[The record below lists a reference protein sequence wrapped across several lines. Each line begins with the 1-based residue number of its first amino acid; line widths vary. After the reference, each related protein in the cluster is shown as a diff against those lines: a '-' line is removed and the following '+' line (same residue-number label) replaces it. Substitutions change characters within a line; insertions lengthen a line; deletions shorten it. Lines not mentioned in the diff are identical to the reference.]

1 MLYWD
6 KLLVPSRFRSTPSVA
21 AAHSDSRSPFK
32 KDFDTVCNSTIL
44 RRLQDKAQVFPLEQ
58 EDYART
64 RLTHS
69 IEVMSI
75 AESLGMQAIRVIN
88 DNLDM
93 HLSRNDFS
101 VQEKEFIKQRIEN
114 IPIILATAALL
125 HDMGNPPYGH
135 LGEQII
141 GDWFRDNLPKLTKK
155 ADGAYAFKDV
165 GEVESTLSYKLKGSW
180 AQDLIHFDGN
190 AQLLR
195 LVTKLNYVVDEYGM
209 NLTFPVMATF
219 IKYPCSSMNI
229 KKKVLSRKKT
239 GYFTAEKDEFEK
251 ITNTLGIIGCRHPL
265 AFLLEAA
272 DDIAYLTAD
281 IEDAQK
287 KGIVSLSCFESY
299 LKRNEKDA
307 ITAKVLSEIQRYR
320 ETAKKSKYPNLDDY
334 VIRRIR
340 IYIKGIMIDAMFD
353 AFSNAYEE
361 IMNGTCEEELINM
374 SNVAVLADTL
384 RCIERDKIYYSDSI
398 VENKTRAFR
407 IIQKL
412 LDAYVPAVLNYRSS
426 DSAKD
431 TADHILYLSFSEN
444 YRYICERANKGMK
457 DETTMLYNRLLLVT
471 DQISGM
477 TDSRAM
483 TIYQMLSA
491 F

>member
-6 KLLVPSRFRSTPSVA
+6 KLLVPNRLRSVPSVA

-75 AESLGMQAIRVIN
+75 AESLGMQASRYII
-88 DNLDM
+88 DNLDDY
-93 HLSRNDFS
+93 LSKNDCS
-101 VQEKEFIKQRIEN
+101 EQEMKIITQRIEN
-114 IPIILATAALL
+114 IPIILSTAALL
-125 HDMGNPPYGH
+125 HDMGNPPFGH

-180 AQDLIHFDGN
+180 AYDLMHFDGN

-195 LVTKLNYVVDEYGM
+195 LVTKLNYVVDEHGM

-229 KKKVLSRKKT
+229 EKDVLSKKKI
-239 GYFTAEKDEFEK
+239 GYFTAEKDDFER
-251 ITNTLGIIGCRHPL
+251 ITNTLGIVGCRHPL
-265 AFLLEAA
+265 AYLLEAA

-287 KGIVSLSCFESY
+287 KGIVSLSCFEDY
-299 LKRNEKDA
+299 LRRNDKDE
-307 ITAKVLSEIQRYR
+307 ITANVLSEIQRYR
-320 ETAKKSKYPNLDDY
+320 EVAEKSGYPNLDDY

-340 IYIKGIMIDAMFD
+340 IYIKGIMIDA
-353 AFSNAYEE
+353 
-361 IMNGTCEEELINM
+361 I
-374 SNVAVLADTL
+374 
-384 RCIERDKIYYSDSI
+384 
-398 VENKTRAFR
+398 
-407 IIQKL
+407 
-412 LDAYVPAVLNYRSS
+412 
-426 DSAKD
+426 
-431 TADHILYLSFSEN
+431 
-444 YRYICERANKGMK
+444 
-457 DETTMLYNRLLLVT
+457 
-471 DQISGM
+471 
-477 TDSRAM
+477 
-483 TIYQMLSA
+483 
-491 F
+491 

>member
-6 KLLVPSRFRSTPSVA
+6 KLLVPNRFRSTPSVTA
-21 AAHSDSRSPFK
+21 SRSDTRSPFK

-75 AESLGMQAIRVIN
+75 AESLGMQAKSIILK
-88 DNLDM
+88 DLEK
-93 HLSRNDFS
+93 HLSERYSKKDLS
-101 VQEKEFIKQRIEN
+101 TIKQHIEN
-114 IPIILATAALL
+114 IPIILGTAALL
-125 HDMGNPPYGH
+125 HDMGNPPFGH

-141 GDWFRDNLPKLTKK
+141 GDWFRDNLPKLMKK
-155 ADGAYAFKDV
+155 ADGSYAFKDV

-195 LVTKLNYVVDEYGM
+195 LVTKLNYVVDEHGM
-209 NLTFPVMATF
+209 NLTFPVIATF

-229 KKKVLSRKKT
+229 KKKVLSKKKI
-239 GYFTAEKDEFEK
+239 GYFTAEKNEFEK
-251 ITNTLGIIGCRHPL
+251 ITNTLGIVGCRYPL

-287 KGIVSLSCFESY
+287 KGIVSLDCFETY
-299 LKRNEKDA
+299 LKRNEKDE
-307 ITAKVLSEIQRYR
+307 IIAKVLLEIQKYR
-320 ETAKKSKYPNLDDY
+320 EVAKKSKYPDVDDY

-340 IYIKGIMIDAMFD
+340 IFIKGIMIDAMFD
-353 AFSNAYEE
+353 SFSNAYDD
-361 IMNGTCEEELINM
+361 IMNGQCEEELINL
-374 SNVAVLADTL
+374 SSVATLAHTL
-384 RCIERDKIYYSDSI
+384 RCIERDKIYYCDSI
-398 VENKTRAFR
+398 VKNKTRAFR

-412 LDAYVPAVLNYRSS
+412 LEAYVPAVLNYKNV
-426 DSAKD
+426 DSGKD
-431 TADHILYLSFSEN
+431 TAENILYLSFSEN
-444 YRYICERANKGMK
+444 YRYICEQANKGINS
-457 DETTMLYNRLLLVT
+457 DETTLLYNRLLLVT

-483 TIYQMLSA
+483 SIYQMLSA
-491 F
+491 N

>member
-1 MLYWD
+1 M
-6 KLLVPSRFRSTPSVA
+6 
-21 AAHSDSRSPFK
+21 
-32 KDFDTVCNSTIL
+32 
-44 RRLQDKAQVFPLEQ
+44 
-58 EDYART
+58 
-64 RLTHS
+64 
-69 IEVMSI
+69 
-75 AESLGMQAIRVIN
+75 
-88 DNLDM
+88 
-93 HLSRNDFS
+93 
-101 VQEKEFIKQRIEN
+101 
-114 IPIILATAALL
+114 ATAALL

-195 LVTKLNYVVDEYGM
+195 LVTKLNYVVDEHGM